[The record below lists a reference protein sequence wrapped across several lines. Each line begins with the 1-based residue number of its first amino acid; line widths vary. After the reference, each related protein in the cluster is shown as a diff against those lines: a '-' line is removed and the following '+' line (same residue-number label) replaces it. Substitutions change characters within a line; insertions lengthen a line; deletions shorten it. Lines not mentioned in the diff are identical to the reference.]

1 MSYMSQQLMA
11 AVRSMAALDFSNL
24 PSVKFIGRLRVEL
37 IQKGL
42 SPEFAEK
49 LAARVDVSLPP
60 DALTDEEINELAQ
73 LYASFIENMMK
84 AFSSAGIE
92 DAASFVLS
100 MSAPLTL
107 KLN

>member
-11 AVRSMAALDFSNL
+11 AVRSMASIDFSTL

-42 SPEFAEK
+42 TPELAEK
-49 LAARVDVSLPP
+49 MAARVDVTMPP
-60 DALTDEEINELAQ
+60 DALTDDEINELAQ
-73 LYASFIENMMK
+73 HYASFIENMMK
-84 AFSSAGIE
+84 AFSSVGVE
-92 DAASFVLS
+92 DATSFVLN

-107 KLN
+107 KLE